1 MRDFSLAN
9 LMGFKERTKDSTQVI
24 DSFSFD
30 KEIYREIYEQSPAIQ
45 QSVAEGDAILRTFS
59 DLAQDLYMA
68 LYKHRPQLLDVED
81 VKETHRFNHQLMQE
95 IMEMEE
101 FRQLRKKTRLD
112 MIASALGI
120 EVMSKEAVAI
130 VKRYEEMMK
139 EQNGGQSPFEGINQ
153 QIDQNGYGPNPAPG
167 AGTGQPQNQQ
177 GQGSSSG
184 GGGGMTAEQAKDY
197 LNQQQQGQGQDPN
210 DPQGNQGQGNS
221 TPQPPMDTK
230 LFNDM
235 LEELQQAVQKALDD
249 VSDVRDFLQAWG
261 MEEGNAANR
270 ITYEHKKRALQ
281 RLRKSKKIKEL
292 TELVGRMKK
301 LAINEQKQKA
311 PEGAEAIKSVVTGN
325 DIVAVLPSEKAQL
338 ASKNKNLRRNFYRK
352 YYQKELLQYDMDV
365 YESMGRG
372 PMIVCVDTS
381 GSMEGERENWS
392 KAVALALLE
401 IATNQKR
408 NFACLHYDS
417 RVQHVWEI
425 PYGELK
431 PDDVFDIAEYFSGG
445 KR

>member
-1 MRDFSLAN
+1 MRDFSLAH
-9 LMGFKERTKDSTQVI
+9 LMGFKEQVKDSTQVI

-45 QSVAEGDAILRTFS
+45 QTVAEGDAILRTFS

-68 LYKHRPQLLDVED
+68 LYKHRPQLLGVED
-81 VKETHRFNHQLMQE
+81 VKDTHRFNHQLMQE

-112 MIASALGI
+112 MIASALGM
-120 EVMSKEAVAI
+120 EVMSKEAVVI

-153 QIDQNGYGPNPAPG
+153 QIDQNGYGSNPAPG
-167 AGTGQPQNQQ
+167 AGSGQPQNQQ

-184 GGGGMTAEQAKDY
+184 GSMTAEQAKEY

-210 DPQGNQGQGNS
+210 NPSNQGQGNG
-221 TPQPPMDTK
+221 TPQPPIDPK

-235 LEELQQAVQKALDD
+235 LSELQQAVQKALDD

-261 MEEGNAANR
+261 MEEGNGANR

-281 RLRKSKKIKEL
+281 RLRKSRKIKEL

-365 YESMGRG
+365 YKSMGRG

-381 GSMEGERENWS
+381 GSMGGERENWS

>member
-1 MRDFSLAN
+1 
-9 LMGFKERTKDSTQVI
+9 
-24 DSFSFD
+24 
-30 KEIYREIYEQSPAIQ
+30 
-45 QSVAEGDAILRTFS
+45 
-59 DLAQDLYMA
+59 
-68 LYKHRPQLLDVED
+68 
-81 VKETHRFNHQLMQE
+81 
-95 IMEMEE
+95 
-101 FRQLRKKTRLD
+101 
-112 MIASALGI
+112 
-120 EVMSKEAVAI
+120 
-130 VKRYEEMMK
+130 
-139 EQNGGQSPFEGINQ
+139 
-153 QIDQNGYGPNPAPG
+153 
-167 AGTGQPQNQQ
+167 
-177 GQGSSSG
+177 
-184 GGGGMTAEQAKDY
+184 MTAEQAKDY

-221 TPQPPMDTK
+221 TPQPPMDPK

-338 ASKNKNLRRNFYRK
+338 ASKNRNLRRNFYRK

-408 NFACLHYDS
+408 NYACLHYDS

>member
-9 LMGFKERTKDSTQVI
+9 LMGFKEKIKDSTQVI

-45 QSVAEGDAILRTFS
+45 QTVAEGDAILRTFS

-81 VKETHRFNHQLMQE
+81 VKETHRFNHRLMQE

-112 MIASALGI
+112 MIASALGM

-177 GQGSSSG
+177 GQGQDPNGQPNS
-184 GGGGMTAEQAKDY
+184 
-197 LNQQQQGQGQDPN
+197 QGQG
-210 DPQGNQGQGNS
+210 GN
-221 TPQPPMDTK
+221 TPQPPIDPK

-235 LEELQQAVQKALDD
+235 LSELQQAVQKALDD

-261 MEEGNAANR
+261 MEEGNGANR

-281 RLRKSKKIKEL
+281 RLRKSRKIKEL